1 MYFVLYLQDFYEKK
15 DIAESFYMLADIDFG
30 SVGSV
35 GSEAF
40 EGFAIQ
46 NSLVFVE
53 L

>member
-1 MYFVLYLQDFYEKK
+1 MYFVPYLQDFYEKK

-30 SVGSV
+30 SVGS
-35 GSEAF
+35 EAF